1 MVVTDKIARKH
12 VIVKTR
18 EVVTISQEHAIV
30 HPDGGVQ
37 SVTNPVLLELMEAS
51 VSQLVN
57 AKMEDLVILC
67 LENAT
72 AQKDGPDKFARIH
85 VHTGLTDSNV
95 KKNVTATMEHFV
107 II

>member
-37 SVTNPVLLELMEAS
+37 CKYL
-51 VSQLVN
+51 
-57 AKMEDLVILC
+57 
-67 LENAT
+67 
-72 AQKDGPDKFARIH
+72 FIH
-85 VHTGLTDSNV
+85 MKSGEITLKPFQIS
-95 KKNVTATMEHFV
+95 FSFYL
-107 II
+107 

>member
-37 SVTNPVLLELMEAS
+37 CKYLFYAYEKWWNNSKSFSNLLFFLFEKFYNPLTSNNGTFTNDTI
-51 VSQLVN
+51 
-57 AKMEDLVILC
+57 K
-67 LENAT
+67 
-72 AQKDGPDKFARIH
+72 
-85 VHTGLTDSNV
+85 
-95 KKNVTATMEHFV
+95 
-107 II
+107 